1 MLGLATTSMMPVSAR
16 FQTVFWAA
24 MFFMEASISLLVLVK
39 MFSSRSLV
47 LASPPLSFLMPA
59 FWLAMPLGLK
69 GAITSPSS
77 DSRKKGMYHSLSNSA
92 RASWV
97 NSPAS
102 CARSRVAALRRFQR
116 ALASMNLASLPL
128 PWALSAAMSLASSR
142 FSRP

>member
-1 MLGLATTSMMPVSAR
+1 
-16 FQTVFWAA
+16 
-24 MFFMEASISLLVLVK
+24 MFFMEASISLEVEVK

-77 DSRKKGMYHSLSNSA
+77 DSRKKGIYHSLSNSA
-92 RASWV
+92 LASAV

-102 CARSRVAALRRFQR
+102 CARSKVAAFRRFQR
-116 ALASMNLASLPL
+116 ALASRNLASLPL
-128 PWALSAAMSLASSR
+128 P
-142 FSRP
+142 

>member
-1 MLGLATTSMMPVSAR
+1 
-16 FQTVFWAA
+16 
-24 MFFMEASISLLVLVK
+24 

-77 DSRKKGMYHSLSNSA
+77 DSRKKGIYHSLSNSA
-92 RASWV
+92 LASAV

-102 CARSRVAALRRFQR
+102 CARSKVAAFRRFQR
-116 ALASMNLASLPL
+116 ALASRNLASLPL
-128 PWALSAAMSLASSR
+128 P
-142 FSRP
+142 